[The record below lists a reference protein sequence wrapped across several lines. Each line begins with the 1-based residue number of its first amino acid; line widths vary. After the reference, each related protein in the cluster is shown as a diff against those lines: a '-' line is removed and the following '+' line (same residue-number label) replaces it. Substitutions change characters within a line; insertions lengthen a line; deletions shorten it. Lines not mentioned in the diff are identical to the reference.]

1 MNTVISTSIIENG
14 LKAKKKIFRD
24 FKISQDNISENVK
37 KAIGLMSKTTLHV
50 QHAFLLISLSS
61 LHDYDVQSFIED
73 IKKLQQNFI
82 SLSEIGYGSWAFN
95 TRRVR
100 LHFTK

>member
-1 MNTVISTSIIENG
+1 M
-14 LKAKKKIFRD
+14 IFRD

-50 QHAFLLISLSS
+50 QHAFLFISLSS
-61 LHDYDVQSFIED
+61 LHDYDVQMTNYSFYRG

-82 SLSEIGYGSWAFN
+82 SLSEIGYGSWEFN

-100 LHFTK
+100 LHLTK